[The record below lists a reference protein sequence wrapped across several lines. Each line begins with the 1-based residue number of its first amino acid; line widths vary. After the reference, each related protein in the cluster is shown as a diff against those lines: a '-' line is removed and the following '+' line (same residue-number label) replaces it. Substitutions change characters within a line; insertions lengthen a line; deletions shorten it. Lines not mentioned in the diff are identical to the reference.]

1 MGSLAKKGLQQYLLQ
16 LQRHPLRTKTIIAA
30 MLSVVSDIVSP
41 KLSGMQKLQLK
52 RLLLKVLLGS
62 GYLRPFGHFLHTLL
76 DRIFKG
82 KKDSKTV
89 AKKVVLEQLTTSTW
103 NNFVFM
109 MEKWLELSVIKIKV
123 FSIISGL
130 GTKQT

>member
-76 DRIFKG
+76 DRLFKG

>member
-1 MGSLAKKGLQQYLLQ
+1 M
-16 LQRHPLRTKTIIAA
+16 RTKTIIAA

-76 DRIFKG
+76 DRLFKG